1 MKHRLLLA
9 RSLINN
15 PELLILD
22 EPTTGLD
29 PRSRHSVWDKLNQ
42 LKAKG
47 TTLVL
52 TTHYMEEAEKL
63 CDRVAIMDLGK
74 IVAID
79 TPTNLI
85 AMHGGNLEDVYLKL
99 TGRKLIGDRLE
110 IKRALRVWQRHL
122 TVYTKLYKSSFALNF
137 AEPILYL
144 TAMGLG
150 LGAFVTQING
160 MPYINFIAPGI
171 IASSSMFAV
180 IYECTYGTY
189 VRIVFQKT
197 FDAILATPVG
207 IDDLIAGEMI
217 WGATKS
223 ILYGTTIIIVISIF
237 GLVASPL
244 IVLVIPLLFISGLIF
259 AEISLIVVAKVPGI
273 DSFNYFY
280 TLVMTPM
287 FLFSGIFFP
296 LDSMPPIVTQIAFF
310 TPLYHLVNICRSF
323 ALGQITAPVI
333 DIIWIIVVVVILA
346 PYPFRL
352 MRKHILK

>member
-1 MKHRLLLA
+1 
-9 RSLINN
+9 
-15 PELLILD
+15 
-22 EPTTGLD
+22 
-29 PRSRHSVWDKLNQ
+29 
-42 LKAKG
+42 
-47 TTLVL
+47 
-52 TTHYMEEAEKL
+52 
-63 CDRVAIMDLGK
+63 
-74 IVAID
+74 
-79 TPTNLI
+79 
-85 AMHGGNLEDVYLKL
+85 
-99 TGRKLIGDRLE
+99 
-110 IKRALRVWQRHL
+110 
-122 TVYTKLYKSSFALNF
+122 LNF

-144 TAMGLG
+144 AAMGLG
-150 LGAFVTQING
+150 LGAFVKEIKG

-197 FDAILATPVG
+197 FEAILATPVN

-223 ILYGTTIIIVISIF
+223 VMYGTTIIIVISLF

-244 IVLVIPLLFISGLIF
+244 IVLVIPLLFITGIIF

-296 LDSMPPIVTQIAFF
+296 LDSMPSIVTKIAFF

-323 ALGQITAPVI
+323 SSGNVSHVI
-333 DIIWIIVVVVILA
+333 GDLIWLLIVASILA

-352 MRKHILK
+352 MRKRVIH

>member
-1 MKHRLLLA
+1 M
-9 RSLINN
+9 
-15 PELLILD
+15 
-22 EPTTGLD
+22 
-29 PRSRHSVWDKLNQ
+29 
-42 LKAKG
+42 
-47 TTLVL
+47 
-52 TTHYMEEAEKL
+52 
-63 CDRVAIMDLGK
+63 
-74 IVAID
+74 
-79 TPTNLI
+79 
-85 AMHGGNLEDVYLKL
+85 
-99 TGRKLIGDRLE
+99 
-110 IKRALRVWQRHL
+110 RVWQRHL

-197 FDAILATPVG
+197 FEAILATPVN

-223 ILYGTTIIIVISIF
+223 ILYGTTIIIVISLF

-244 IVLVIPLLFISGLIF
+244 IILVIPLLFISGIIF

-296 LDSMPPIVTQIAFF
+296 LDSMPPIVTKIAFF

-323 ALGQITAPVI
+323 SSGNAYNVVGDLV
-333 DIIWIIVVVVILA
+333 WLMIVAAILA

-352 MRKHILK
+352 MRKRVIN